1 MTYKITYSKD
11 FKKHYKKL
19 SEVEKKQTKKKIKFF
34 VENPTHPS
42 LRTKKIQGT
51 DGIWESSVNMDIR
64 IIWFYENNELIFLL
78 DIGHHDILDKFWAD
92 ESEYK
97 HILFHQLFLS
107 IRFLFTIFIS
117 SAAFWISHDAC
128 IAG

>member
-1 MTYKITYSKD
+1 MSYKITYSKA

-19 SEVEKKQTKKKIKFF
+19 SDTEKKQMKKKLKFF

-78 DIGHHDILDKFWAD
+78 DIGHHDILDKF
-92 ESEYK
+92 
-97 HILFHQLFLS
+97 
-107 IRFLFTIFIS
+107 
-117 SAAFWISHDAC
+117 
-128 IAG
+128 